1 MLTRLLY
8 GDNACSKLIASVS
21 QLLISCRVKVISHF
35 NLVSINRMEWST
47 ISALHVLVLYAFLR
61 MGIVEGAKSQNLC
74 LMFVCVF
81 SLYLCM
87 DSVGRFDLRNS

>member
-8 GDNACSKLIASVS
+8 GDNACPKLIASVS

-47 ISALHVLVLYAFLR
+47 ILALHVLVLYAFLR
-61 MGIVEGAKSQNLC
+61 MEIVEGAKSQNLC
-74 LMFVCVF
+74 LMFVCVYF
-81 SLYLCM
+81 LYICVWIHL
-87 DSVGRFDLRNS
+87 VDLT